1 MKPEEHDRMMAIVL
15 GLPHI
20 VALVAADTLLQLGD
34 FDQFEKI
41 GGTTCKLLLV
51 FADSV
56 LSEDPDL
63 YASLQMNLKG
73 MDEIHAAF
81 QKNLT
86 AWSEIVRN
94 GDKDGF
100 IRRMESL
107 AAKRMNSAPDFKR
120 AYEKMYRALG
130 S

>member
-1 MKPEEHDRMMAIVL
+1 
-15 GLPHI
+15 
-20 VALVAADTLLQLGD
+20 
-34 FDQFEKI
+34 
-41 GGTTCKLLLV
+41 
-51 FADSV
+51 V

-120 AYEKMYRALG
+120 AYEKMYRTLG